1 MFASAVAFLA
11 FSVQP
16 VLPYVDADSV
26 GEALGMV
33 ALEIRIVDGVRQYCA
48 QEVPSAKGVFDHY
61 TLLWEKQDEDEIL
74 AVETILD
81 RRSDRARF
89 ESMRDAAL
97 SSAMTV
103 SRAAAAVVGA
113 ENYCGGFFEA
123 IKSGNRNVAHQ
134 TPKASGFLK
143 TYMRENPPVA
153 EKVQW
158 RNDFMGCKIKL
169 SNNGTDRYGAQDLHL
184 RHRHGARKGLGG
196 RARRDRTRRSSARRH
211 GSAAIHVAYR
221 ARSGGLR
228 RGVAVALS
236 ATAARRHVGAAL
248 ANSRC

>member
-169 SNNGTDRYGAQDLHL
+169 SNNGTDLDT
-184 RHRHGARKGLGG
+184 ARKTCTCVTDTVHEKVSVDE
-196 RARRDRTRRSSARRH
+196 RAEIERVARAH
-211 GSAAIHVAYR
+211 GDMAQLPSMLRIAPDLAACA
-221 ARSGGLR
+221 
-228 RGVAVALS
+228 AVS
-236 ATAARRHVGAAL
+236 Q
-248 ANSRC
+248 SP